1 MVARGSV
8 FASALALSLH
18 LGTPARGFQLRHGPV
33 AISRSARRASCSSF
47 PHMNTGKR
55 RADASSRGWALG
67 AVDVCSDEL
76 DSILPSIGSPTGEA
90 DNDER
95 EKILENESPGKVLAS
110 SESESGF
117 DRTSSYPAVPTLR
130 ECFAFTLPA
139 LGIYAAPPLM
149 SLIDAA
155 FIGRTSSIEL
165 NLLGDLVLVNGLG
178 MGIAGAA
185 WATSASQICSAGL
198 LLRVLVRRGFLRS
211 EVKSVSEEVGS
222 ERSTVDTFKTIL
234 GFVPFL
240 FVMVIKI
247 GMHNTAAATAS
258 SLGGAPAA
266 AHTALFAIAML
277 CFCFGDAGSS
287 LSQAFLPA
295 FASKDSVSFSRELN
309 GEKNR
314 RKASFDTVAAWPTL
328 IQLLKCSLGISVTV
342 VTIATVL
349 LTTFPNQFTNDAA
362 VIRQMRNVLP
372 LMAATLAFHGTAV
385 TLEGLL
391 LSQQNFRGLTLTYLG
406 VGVTIAAI
414 FRYLQTSGIGLLGV
428 WATYVFFQLSRIIA
442 FSVFG
447 GILPS
452 TRFRRS
458 RWGRRKMQ
466 RTKVVA

>member
-247 GMHNTAAATAS
+247 GMHNTAAATAA

-266 AHTALFAIAML
+266 AHTALFAIQ
-277 CFCFGDAGSS
+277 CC
-287 LSQAFLPA
+287 A
-295 FASKDSVSFSRELN
+295 FASVMLEARSRRHSCPPLRPRILSVSLVS
-309 GEKNR
+309 
-314 RKASFDTVAAWPTL
+314 
-328 IQLLKCSLGISVTV
+328 
-342 VTIATVL
+342 
-349 LTTFPNQFTNDAA
+349 
-362 VIRQMRNVLP
+362 
-372 LMAATLAFHGTAV
+372 
-385 TLEGLL
+385 
-391 LSQQNFRGLTLTYLG
+391 
-406 VGVTIAAI
+406 
-414 FRYLQTSGIGLLGV
+414 
-428 WATYVFFQLSRIIA
+428 
-442 FSVFG
+442 
-447 GILPS
+447 
-452 TRFRRS
+452 
-458 RWGRRKMQ
+458 
-466 RTKVVA
+466 